1 MKFKKQINNLII
13 TDSSPRLKQELEYQ
27 IKTLNGRIIEE
38 FGGGERGKK
47 RALAYARSIKD
58 YLNIKEVI

>member
-13 TDSSPRLKQELEYQ
+13 FDSSPRLWRDIEYQ
-27 IKTLNGRIIEE
+27 VKTLNGRIIEE
-38 FGGGERGKK
+38 FGGGKQGKK